1 MRTPSMGW
9 NLSLPMIL
17 LVLLPESLGGTAS
30 ISDDVKAQLPGIKF
44 VRLAGDDA
52 MKTSAE
58 IANFCVSEGMS
69 PNEMAVASGSTYYD
83 AVTGAAFC
91 GSKNSV
97 LLLVLDGD
105 RTAITD
111 FVAPRKSAIERGYIF
126 GGTASVSENLQLA
139 LERATA
145 DR

>member
-1 MRTPSMGW
+1 MH
-9 NLSLPMIL
+9 
-17 LVLLPESLGGTAS
+17 EE
-30 ISDDVKAQLPGIKF
+30 D
-44 VRLAGDDA
+44 
-52 MKTSAE
+52 
-58 IANFCVSEGMS
+58 FCVSEGMS

-97 LLLVLDGD
+97 LLLLVLDGD

-145 DR
+145 AR